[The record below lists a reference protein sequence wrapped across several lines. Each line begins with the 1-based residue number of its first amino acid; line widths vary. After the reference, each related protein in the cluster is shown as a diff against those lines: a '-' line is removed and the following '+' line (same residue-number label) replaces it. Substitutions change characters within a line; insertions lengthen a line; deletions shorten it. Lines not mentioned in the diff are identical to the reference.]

1 MNAFLIIRR
10 VLKTLRHYFKVFF
23 NLQNKIYILEGQ
35 SKLSPNAQRNLALDL
50 DYLERRELG
59 RTAGVTDGGVL
70 GYAEQNSKSG
80 LTNQIGTPVE
90 PSPDSL
96 DLVKVIL
103 LGAPAVGKTSIV
115 QQFVWNNFSE
125 DYCPT
130 DRKHTYYP
138 SVIINEHLYEIKIS
152 DLPVIPYFPVNSYYE
167 WTDFRFYGLRS
178 ATAYILVFDLSN
190 IDTFQYVRTLK
201 EQIFE
206 SRDMRN
212 IPVLVV
218 GNKHDLVADKNMP
231 GGFNSN
237 NGNSSNCLSSNN
249 SSSSSSNQHEPSA
262 VATDIANLVKKH
274 WKCGYIECSAKYNW
288 RIVSVFKELML
299 MVESVEMK
307 ENSPVIDNIQ
317 EALDRN
323 KCTIL

>member
-1 MNAFLIIRR
+1 M
-10 VLKTLRHYFKVFF
+10 
-23 NLQNKIYILEGQ
+23 
-35 SKLSPNAQRNLALDL
+35 
-50 DYLERRELG
+50 
-59 RTAGVTDGGVL
+59 
-70 GYAEQNSKSG
+70 
-80 LTNQIGTPVE
+80 
-90 PSPDSL
+90 
-96 DLVKVIL
+96 
-103 LGAPAVGKTSIV
+103 
-115 QQFVWNNFSE
+115 
-125 DYCPT
+125 
-130 DRKHTYYP
+130 
-138 SVIINEHLYEIKIS
+138 IINEHLYEIKIS

-231 GGFNSN
+231 GGCNSN

-299 MVESVEMK
+299 MVESVEIK